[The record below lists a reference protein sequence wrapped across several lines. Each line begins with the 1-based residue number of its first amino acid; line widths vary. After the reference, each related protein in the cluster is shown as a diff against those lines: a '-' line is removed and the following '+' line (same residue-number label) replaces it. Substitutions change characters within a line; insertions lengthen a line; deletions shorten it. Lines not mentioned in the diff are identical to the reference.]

1 MNAFKT
7 IIYIMQNL
15 WLQTR
20 RHFYEILKKQV
31 DLILGPSTSEL
42 KKYAQNYHDLFKQV
56 WEVSSH
62 EEIRH
67 RIEQAHIILGGDF
80 HPFSQSQ
87 RTHLRLLRE
96 LQKTTSKK
104 IILALEMFDVK
115 DQKLLQKYLTGKIEI
130 TDFWDECD
138 WTERWPG
145 IPTNGYERLLEWAK
159 KQQVEVHGVNS
170 LALNSLKERDEF
182 SGKKINELSNKN
194 PEALV
199 YVLYGEFHLA
209 DRHLTRQIKSY
220 DSGRDLRILLNSEE
234 LYFELAEHAVEDRF
248 DVLRLEDRF
257 CILSSPPWVKWQS
270 YLLSLQELDD
280 EFIDDYEEWDIDLT
294 EYIAQILSLLVADF
308 GLPDMNSTLSIY
320 SSSEMD
326 LEYLYKLDLDDSDAE
341 KLKYIIATEK
351 NLILPE
357 QGIQYL
363 GRTTVNQAASLAG
376 EILHARLCQRR
387 QVIWD
392 PGLCF
397 EAKIW
402 IEAVSFF
409 LSLTINPKRQA
420 VSEKD
425 LKAQLEA
432 QGEKEYAIDVLQFA
446 LDFRLSVVKK
456 AQGET
461 RQPLIRPKDWQI
473 EMEASVILGEMM
485 GQRLYEAFRLGLIR
499 REQLVHY
506 FSLPLDSL
514 KFMAMFDFLN
524 AKLENKENLN

>member
-1 MNAFKT
+1 
-7 IIYIMQNL
+7 MQNL

-31 DLILGPSTSEL
+31 DLILGPPSSVL
-42 KKYAQNYHDLFKQV
+42 AKYESRYQQLFTQV
-56 WEVSSH
+56 WEVSH
-62 EEIRH
+62 NEEIFA
-67 RIEQAHIILGGDF
+67 RIEHARLILGGDF

-96 LQKTTSKK
+96 IKKRFPDKK

-115 DQKLLQKYLTGKIEI
+115 DQKLLQKFLEGKIEV
-130 TDFWDECD
+130 TDFWDECE
-138 WTERWPG
+138 WNERWPG
-145 IPTNGYERLLEWAK
+145 IPTNGYERLLLWAQK
-159 KQQVEVHGVNS
+159 EKVPVFGVNS
-170 LALNSLKERDEF
+170 MELESLKERDEF
-182 SGKKINELSNKN
+182 SGYKIDSLCKKHTED
-194 PEALV
+194 LV

-209 DRHLTRQIKSY
+209 DSHLPRQIKNY
-220 DSGRDLRILLNSEE
+220 NEERDLRILLNSEA

-248 DVLRLEDRF
+248 DVLKLKDRF

-280 EFIDDYEEWDIDLT
+280 EFIDDCEEWDIDLT
-294 EYIAQILSLLVADF
+294 EYIAQLLSLLVADF
-308 GLPDMNSTLSIY
+308 ELSDMNSTLSVY

-326 LEYLYKLDLDDSDAE
+326 LEHMYQQDLDDEDLE
-341 KLKYIIATEK
+341 KLKYTIASEK
-351 NLILPE
+351 NLVLPQ
-357 QGIQYL
+357 QGVQYL

-376 EILHARLCQRR
+376 EILHAQLSGRS

-392 PGLCF
+392 TQLTF
-397 EAKIW
+397 EAKVW

-420 VSEKD
+420 ISEKD
-425 LKAQLEA
+425 LQAQLEA
-432 QGEKEYAIDVLQFA
+432 QGQKEYAIEVLQFA

-456 AQGET
+456 AQTGQV
-461 RQPLIRPKDWQI
+461 RSPVLRPKDWQV
-473 EMEASVILGEMM
+473 ELEASVILGEMM
-485 GQRLYEAFRLGLIR
+485 GQRLYEAYRLGLIR

-506 FSLPLDSL
+506 FSLPVDSL